1 MKTKGLVLVSCLVA
15 AALMASPALGEI
27 QKKTA
32 RSSSKSQS
40 MAPRTAQVAPTVR
53 HTTNSRQLG
62 ARQYAGTRQYMG
74 ARQYASTRYNM
85 ANRQYAGNGY
95 YTDRR
100 YSTHGYYGGSNYY
113 TGNGYYGGGWRYSG
127 YYGGGWGYPNYG
139 YYSSWPSSYYYGGYG
154 SGYYPYSY
162 YGGNP
167 NGYSYYQPGYSSDGS
182 TVAAVQRRLGEL
194 GHYHGLVDGVI
205 GPQTQ
210 TAIAAFESTHG
221 MVTDGMITTRLLNRI
236 GLA

>member
-1 MKTKGLVLVSCLVA
+1 MKTKGVVLVSCLAA

-27 QKKTA
+27 QKKSA
-32 RSSSKSQS
+32 KSSSKSQ
-40 MAPRTAQVAPTVR
+40 MAPRTAQVAAASR
-53 HTTNSRQLG
+53 HTTSSRNMG
-62 ARQYAGTRQYMG
+62 SRQYAGTRRYMA

-95 YTDRR
+95 YTARR
-100 YSTHGYYGGSNYY
+100 YSTHGYYGGPNYY
-113 TGNGYYGGGWRYSG
+113 TGNGYYGGGWG
-127 YYGGGWGYPNYG
+127 YNGYNGGGWGYPNYG

-154 SGYYPYSY
+154 YGSYPYSY
-162 YGGNP
+162 YGGYP
-167 NGYSYYQPGYSSDGS
+167 SGYSYYQRGYSYGGS

-194 GHYHGLVDGVI
+194 GYYHGVVDGII
-205 GPQTQ
+205 GPQTR

-221 MVTDGMITTRLLNRI
+221 MVTDGMITRRLLDRI